1 MLLCPMI
8 GLSIRSST
16 LRLGIFISS
25 LIIAIILIF
34 QLVWLRKIYQRE
46 QKEFRYSIVKV
57 VRGLY
62 EDLEVSAYYS
72 SHLNE
77 LIENPE
83 PNLYI
88 ARITLPV
95 NVDSLTSYLQYELED
110 FNVFT
115 DCHLGIYSAAE
126 RKYIHTTLLTTTRT
140 AGKDEIALPDT
151 DRNFDHISLY
161 FPNRRQYI
169 LAEMNFWIVSSA
181 FLLLVLILFGG
192 SLYYF
197 YKQKFL
203 NETQKDLIH
212 NFTHEFKTPVAVISL
227 AADVLDNPAIANKPD
242 KLATYAG
249 IVKYQSAYLQN
260 QIEKLLKFAHADSH
274 HLHLHKERVDL
285 HALIRQAIDNISPLI
300 QEKKAEIELSLLA
313 TDPFLQVDKDYL
325 VIVIT
330 NLIDNAIKYSRLP
343 KISIATQNVPGFLR
357 MTVMDNGIGI
367 EEKLMKKIFQKFYRA
382 RSGETYAAKGFGIG
396 LSFVK
401 KILNAHNGRILVE
414 STPLKGSSFTI
425 ELPV

>member
-1 MLLCPMI
+1 MFAV
-8 GLSIRSST
+8 SIRSST

-25 LIIAIILIF
+25 LIIATILIF
-34 QLVWLRKIYQRE
+34 QLIWLKKVYHRE
-46 QKEFRYSIVKV
+46 QKEFDYSIVKV
-57 VRGLY
+57 VRALY
-62 EDLEVSAYYS
+62 QDLDVSAYYS

-95 NVDSLTSYLQYELED
+95 NTDSLTSYLQYELED

-115 DCHLGIYSAAE
+115 DCHLGIYSAVTG
-126 RKYIHTTLLTTTRT
+126 KHIYSGLLTTTRVMEE
-140 AGKDEIALPDT
+140 KDTLVPKSS
-151 DRNFDHISLY
+151 RSYDHLTLY
-161 FPNRRQYI
+161 FPNRKQYI
-169 LAEMNFWIVSSA
+169 LAQMDFWILSSA
-181 FLLLVLILFGG
+181 ILLLVLILFGG

-227 AADVLDNPAIANKPD
+227 AADVLNNPTIVEKPE

-249 IVKYQSAYLQN
+249 IVKYQASYLHN
-260 QIEKLLKFAHADSH
+260 QIEKLLKFAHTDSQ
-274 HLHLHKERVDL
+274 HLHLDKEKVNI
-285 HALIRQAIDNISPLI
+285 HALIQEAMDNISPLI
-300 QEKKAEIELSLLA
+300 MEKKASLKLELGA
-313 TDPFLQVDKDYL
+313 TEPFINADKDYM

-330 NLIDNAIKYSRLP
+330 NLIDNAIKYSRDP
-343 KISIATQNVPGFLR
+343 RISIITKNDNGLLR
-357 MTVMDNGIGI
+357 ISVTDNGIGI
-367 EEKLMKKIFQKFYRA
+367 EKKLLKKIFHKFFRA

-401 KILNAHNGRILVE
+401 KIVNAHNGRIKVE
-414 STPLKGSSFTI
+414 SKPGSGSSFSI
-425 ELPV
+425 ELPVQ